1 MANKQLGVLT
11 VQVPTKSHEEITYYR
26 KLSLHAKSLDLEII
40 VFHPLDVN
48 SSGTTVKGWIYDSSQ
63 KKWKRK
69 TCPMPPLVYDRCR
82 YKGKENYAILK
93 AFRSKHKHIQY
104 MAKPLTNKLE
114 MHRLLMEQPEI
125 APHLPATA
133 GYSGPGQVL
142 QYTGK
147 YDMVYLKPK
156 NSTGGRGILR
166 IEKKGNHMYELQG
179 RKQDRTIL
187 KVQRIGKKLLPK
199 KLRQLQINENYII
212 QQGINLRLP
221 GGRVHDYRL
230 LLQKNKKGEW
240 EVTGCAGRIGPT
252 HSITSNL
259 HGGGMAVPMEK
270 LLLTRL
276 QSLREI
282 NRIKHNMS
290 RISTQ
295 VAIFLEGRF
304 GTICE
309 LGIDLAVDERGKV
322 WLLEVNPKPSREV
335 FRKIGDMDTYRKAI
349 TNPLEFAIWL
359 MEQPKASVHLFI
371 PDEEAEPLSEDN
383 DHEEEGIDYQEAEI
397 KTMPDEEVSTEYQ
410 EAEVKAL
417 PDERETSGLQV
428 ARIKATPDGEDAS
441 ELHEAEIKSIPDG
454 EVLRDDETD
463 NDLATV
469 RKDEQKIASS

>member
-1 MANKQLGVLT
+1 
-11 VQVPTKSHEEITYYR
+11 
-26 KLSLHAKSLDLEII
+26 
-40 VFHPLDVN
+40 
-48 SSGTTVKGWIYDSSQ
+48 
-63 KKWKRK
+63 
-69 TCPMPPLVYDRCR
+69 
-82 YKGKENYAILK
+82 
-93 AFRSKHKHIQY
+93 
-104 MAKPLTNKLE
+104 
-114 MHRLLMEQPEI
+114 
-125 APHLPATA
+125 
-133 GYSGPGQVL
+133 
-142 QYTGK
+142 
-147 YDMVYLKPK
+147 
-156 NSTGGRGILR
+156 
-166 IEKKGNHMYELQG
+166 MYELQG

-349 TNPLEFAIWL
+349 TNPLNL
-359 MEQPKASVHLFI
+359 
-371 PDEEAEPLSEDN
+371 LS
-383 DHEEEGIDYQEAEI
+383 G
-397 KTMPDEEVSTEYQ
+397 
-410 EAEVKAL
+410 
-417 PDERETSGLQV
+417 
-428 ARIKATPDGEDAS
+428 
-441 ELHEAEIKSIPDG
+441 
-454 EVLRDDETD
+454 
-463 NDLATV
+463 
-469 RKDEQKIASS
+469 

>member
-166 IEKKGNHMYELQG
+166 IEKRATICMNCREENKTGQFLRFSGLG
-179 RKQDRTIL
+179 RNCFQKNCGSFKSMKTIL
-187 KVQRIGKKLLPK
+187 SSR
-199 KLRQLQINENYII
+199 
-212 QQGINLRLP
+212 
-221 GGRVHDYRL
+221 
-230 LLQKNKKGEW
+230 
-240 EVTGCAGRIGPT
+240 A
-252 HSITSNL
+252 
-259 HGGGMAVPMEK
+259 
-270 LLLTRL
+270 LTCVCL
-276 QSLREI
+276 
-282 NRIKHNMS
+282 
-290 RISTQ
+290 
-295 VAIFLEGRF
+295 
-304 GTICE
+304 
-309 LGIDLAVDERGKV
+309 
-322 WLLEVNPKPSREV
+322 
-335 FRKIGDMDTYRKAI
+335 
-349 TNPLEFAIWL
+349 
-359 MEQPKASVHLFI
+359 
-371 PDEEAEPLSEDN
+371 
-383 DHEEEGIDYQEAEI
+383 EEEYMIIGFFCK
-397 KTMPDEEVSTEYQ
+397 KTR
-410 EAEVKAL
+410 
-417 PDERETSGLQV
+417 RENG
-428 ARIKATPDGEDAS
+428 K
-441 ELHEAEIKSIPDG
+441 
-454 EVLRDDETD
+454 
-463 NDLATV
+463 
-469 RKDEQKIASS
+469 

>member
-1 MANKQLGVLT
+1 M
-11 VQVPTKSHEEITYYR
+11 
-26 KLSLHAKSLDLEII
+26 
-40 VFHPLDVN
+40 
-48 SSGTTVKGWIYDSSQ
+48 
-63 KKWKRK
+63 
-69 TCPMPPLVYDRCR
+69 
-82 YKGKENYAILK
+82 
-93 AFRSKHKHIQY
+93 
-104 MAKPLTNKLE
+104 
-114 MHRLLMEQPEI
+114 
-125 APHLPATA
+125 
-133 GYSGPGQVL
+133 
-142 QYTGK
+142 
-147 YDMVYLKPK
+147 
-156 NSTGGRGILR
+156 
-166 IEKKGNHMYELQG
+166 
-179 RKQDRTIL
+179 
-187 KVQRIGKKLLPK
+187 
-199 KLRQLQINENYII
+199 
-212 QQGINLRLP
+212 NLRLP

-359 MEQPKASVHLFI
+359 MEQPKASVHLLFRMRKQNPYLKI
-371 PDEEAEPLSEDN
+371 T
-383 DHEEEGIDYQEAEI
+383 IM
-397 KTMPDEEVSTEYQ
+397 KKRVSIIR
-410 EAEVKAL
+410 K
-417 PDERETSGLQV
+417 
-428 ARIKATPDGEDAS
+428 
-441 ELHEAEIKSIPDG
+441 
-454 EVLRDDETD
+454 LR
-463 NDLATV
+463 LK
-469 RKDEQKIASS
+469 RCRMKK

>member
-166 IEKKGNHMYELQG
+166 IEK
-179 RKQDRTIL
+179 R
-187 KVQRIGKKLLPK
+187 
-199 KLRQLQINENYII
+199 
-212 QQGINLRLP
+212 
-221 GGRVHDYRL
+221 
-230 LLQKNKKGEW
+230 
-240 EVTGCAGRIGPT
+240 A
-252 HSITSNL
+252 
-259 HGGGMAVPMEK
+259 
-270 LLLTRL
+270 
-276 QSLREI
+276 
-282 NRIKHNMS
+282 
-290 RISTQ
+290 
-295 VAIFLEGRF
+295 
-304 GTICE
+304 TICM
-309 LGIDLAVDERGKV
+309 
-322 WLLEVNPKPSREV
+322 NCREE
-335 FRKIGDMDTYRKAI
+335 
-349 TNPLEFAIWL
+349 N
-359 MEQPKASVHLFI
+359 
-371 PDEEAEPLSEDN
+371 
-383 DHEEEGIDYQEAEI
+383 
-397 KTMPDEEVSTEYQ
+397 KTGQ
-410 EAEVKAL
+410 FL
-417 PDERETSGLQV
+417 RFSGLGRNCFQKT
-428 ARIKATPDGEDAS
+428 AAAS
-441 ELHEAEIKSIPDG
+441 
-454 EVLRDDETD
+454 
-463 NDLATV
+463 N
-469 RKDEQKIASS
+469 Q